1 MTVLIVIPLMNRH
14 LNFFRNCFCIGLFL
28 SIPVISDAQTD
39 RDVGTGLDPIVT
51 VGIQFNT
58 IFASDLFRA
67 RTTTGF
73 YEDIA
78 FNLIPENGYSIGAL
92 AKLRLN
98 RQLYI
103 HTGINMLRR
112 NFKVEAVAG
121 ENVNSMTIRTTMYEI
136 PVLLSYYLRMSDRI
150 FLNLSTGFPIQY
162 VPTDLLS
169 GTNEMD
175 ALSLKVAAFRPASAT
190 LAGIDYRTPNDGTFY
205 IGAIYNIAL
214 THQMLTR
221 VTLRNGA
228 QEEPYAIMRLK
239 GDYFGVVLRYYFK

>member
-1 MTVLIVIPLMNRH
+1 MNRH
-14 LNFFRNCFCIGLFL
+14 LNFFRNCIFIAILLFE
-28 SIPVISDAQTD
+28 PVFSNAQAN

-67 RTTTGF
+67 RTTTVF
-73 YEDIA
+73 YEDVA

-92 AKLRLN
+92 AKLRIN

-112 NFKVEAVAG
+112 NFRVDAVVG
-121 ENVNSMTIRTTMYEI
+121 DNVTSMTIRTTMYEI

-169 GTNEMD
+169 GTNDMD

-190 LAGIDYRTPNDGTFY
+190 LVGVDYRTPNDGTFY
-205 IGAIYNIAL
+205 LGAIYNLAL

-239 GDYFGVVLRYYFK
+239 GDYFGIVLRYYFK